1 MQRPPEERYIAS
13 SYHAAAEQYNST
25 ILTSMKNEDLLKR
38 YIAEAVGAGPQ
49 YQRKEIIRQRL
60 QDMLEQAVI
69 SGEIQSQKELMD
81 WHDTVG
87 MAVQALRGVPYE
99 IWKRK
104 LGQ

>member
-1 MQRPPEERYIAS
+1 MLP
-13 SYHAAAEQYNST
+13 SYYVAVEQCIGD

-38 YIAEAVGAGPQ
+38 YIVEAVAAGPQ
-49 YQRKEIIRQRL
+49 YQRKEIVRQRL
-60 QDMLEQAVI
+60 QDMLEQAV
-69 SGEIQSQKELMD
+69 SGGEIQSQKELSD
-81 WHDTVG
+81 WHDTIA